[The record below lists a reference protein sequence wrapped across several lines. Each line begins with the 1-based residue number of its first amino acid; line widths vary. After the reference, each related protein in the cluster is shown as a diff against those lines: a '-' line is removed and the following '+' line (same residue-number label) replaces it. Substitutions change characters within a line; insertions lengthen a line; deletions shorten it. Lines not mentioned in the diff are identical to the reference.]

1 MILAGAAWWVFLR
14 GSTLWYGDAEAHL
27 NIARR
32 LVDSRTPGLRQLG
45 TTWLPLPHILMM
57 PFVRNDWLWQTG
69 LAGAMVSVPAM
80 ALAATFLFAGVARL
94 FGTAAAAVAAAV
106 LVLNPN
112 MLYLS
117 ASPMTEPLLMASL
130 CALLYF
136 TVRFGE
142 ERQWLTLLFAGG
154 AMLAGT
160 LTRYEMWFVI
170 PFVAVYILIRSRR
183 ISMALVFCLVAAAG
197 PALWLA
203 HNRWQFGD
211 ALYFYRGPWSAL
223 AIQGSHPY
231 PGKGDWVL
239 ALRYYLEAAHLV
251 AGWPALAVGAA
262 GLLVAMVRK
271 AIWPVLLFML
281 PPAFYVW
288 SIHSSGVPLFVP
300 TLTPFSFYNTRYA
313 VVLLPMVALCAGALL
328 MRPNKAWA
336 VAVLAIVF
344 STAVLKAPVTWQES
358 DINSR
363 ARRQWTAEAAQVL
376 QARQPGETIFTSF
389 GDLTGIF
396 RSDAIPLRSTIT
408 GDNDAEFDLTCAR
421 PDVYLR
427 STWAVSQGGDAVQ
440 TAVDRVQLR
449 GPHYRL
455 VRQIIVK
462 DAPVIEVYHR
472 EPNDYPLPQIA
483 RRRK

>member
-1 MILAGAAWWVFLR
+1 
-14 GSTLWYGDAEAHL
+14 
-27 NIARR
+27 
-32 LVDSRTPGLRQLG
+32 
-45 TTWLPLPHILMM
+45 MM

-80 ALAATFLFAGVARL
+80 ALAAAFLFAGVTRL

-136 TVRFGE
+136 TVRFGDSP
-142 ERQWLTLLFAGG
+142 RWLTLLGASA

-170 PFVAVYILIRSRR
+170 PFVAIYVLARGRR
-183 ISMALVFCLVAAAG
+183 FSMALVFCMVAATG

-223 AIQGSHPY
+223 AIQGNHPY
-231 PGKGDWVL
+231 PGHGDWRL
-239 ALRYYLEAAHLV
+239 ALRYYMEAAHLV
-251 AGWPALAVGAA
+251 AGWPALALAAA
-262 GLLVAMVRK
+262 GMLVALFRK
-271 AIWPVLLFML
+271 AIWPVLLLML
-281 PPAFYVW
+281 PAAFYVW

-313 VVLLPMVALCAGALL
+313 VVLLPLVALCAGALV
-328 MRPNKAWA
+328 RPNIVWA
-336 VAVLAIVF
+336 AAVLAIAF
-344 STAVLKAPVTWQES
+344 STAMLKPPVTWQES

-363 ARRQWTAEAAQVL
+363 ARRQWTAEAAEVL
-376 QARQPGETIFTSF
+376 RAREPGETIFTSF

-408 GDNDAEFDLTCAR
+408 GDNDVEFDLTCAR

-427 STWAVSQGGDAVQ
+427 STWVVAEGGDAVQ
-440 TAVDRVQLR
+440 TAVDRVQLK

-472 EPNDYPLPQIA
+472 QPNDHPLPQIA
-483 RRRK
+483 RRRE